1 MKEKSEVF
9 RFRLP
14 VSTLADLRKLAK
26 RENIT
31 MAEVVR
37 LAIDEYLSASG
48 HNAKIPL
55 TPEVIEF
62 IVKELRTMADAEGK
76 VRR

>member
-1 MKEKSEVF
+1 MSEKKHTLNV
-9 RFRLP
+9 R
-14 VSTLADLRKLAK
+14 VSDSMLEKLRQFSSLSK
-26 RENIT
+26 IT
-31 MAEVVR
+31 TSEVVR